1 MCVYSDWATLYTEK
15 TSSSPLEIRKGE
27 RSCAIQGDGAEA
39 MTILTVEQSQM
50 GSTRVAGLRRNL
62 RGGLQN

>member
-27 RSCAIQGDGAEA
+27 TSCGIQGDGAEA
-39 MTILTVEQSQM
+39 TTILTVEQSQM
-50 GSTRVAGLRRNL
+50 ESTRAEEI
-62 RGGLQN
+62 